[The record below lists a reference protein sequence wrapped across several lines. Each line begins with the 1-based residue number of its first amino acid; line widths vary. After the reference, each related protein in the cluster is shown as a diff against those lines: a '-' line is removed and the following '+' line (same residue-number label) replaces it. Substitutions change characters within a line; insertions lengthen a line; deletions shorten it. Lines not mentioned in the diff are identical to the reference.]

1 MPTKPPADTEPD
13 DLDATFGDPRGDDL
27 IDDDRSGDLLELTEG
42 ERPAR
47 PGMKQLALLGAGLLG
62 ALVAVAL
69 LIGLFVSL
77 ADPTRHHEPWAG
89 GVAAPE
95 GKPYEYVVVDGR
107 SGIDST
113 DTVYVQQ
120 KPEKGEEFWRV
131 GCFSDAASE
140 ASSLDTVTWE
150 GPGALRL
157 TTVDGRSVRVPIDT
171 ETGEPG
177 KAEGE
182 RIFSC

>member
-42 ERPAR
+42 ERPER

-77 ADPTRHHEPWAG
+77 ADPTRRAMLRRRVDIMGSSFDQERPVAGDHPPGRLGQLGALQDPHAERARAAQRRRPSGRVALLAAAG
-89 GVAAPE
+89 GVE
-95 GKPYEYVVVDGR
+95 
-107 SGIDST
+107 
-113 DTVYVQQ
+113 
-120 KPEKGEEFWRV
+120 W
-131 GCFSDAASE
+131 
-140 ASSLDTVTWE
+140 
-150 GPGALRL
+150 
-157 TTVDGRSVRVPIDT
+157 
-171 ETGEPG
+171 
-177 KAEGE
+177 
-182 RIFSC
+182 

>member
-13 DLDATFGDPRGDDL
+13 DLDEPSGDLDDP
-27 IDDDRSGDLLELTEG
+27 RSGDLLELTEG
-42 ERPAR
+42 ERPER

-157 TTVDGRSVRVPIDT
+157 TTVDGRSVRVPINT

-177 KAEGE
+177 KAEGT